1 MTITDFA
8 FDHLYCYYQGCSLAF
23 RGLNRGFTGLC
34 YKVDKNKTVRMKIL
48 KSLLFS
54 FQEQDRDTE
63 DYNNDGE
70 GEEWDPIEDEAG
82 STSRPIVGVTPSAFT
97 RLDTRDPIDFIDPI
111 AATNE
116 RPRILDDCK
125 LLTNSHTFHFHPLQD
140 VLLMLSVAPSHV
152 KCSQDY
158 TLDLYIS
165 ILD

>member
-1 MTITDFA
+1 
-8 FDHLYCYYQGCSLAF
+8 
-23 RGLNRGFTGLC
+23 
-34 YKVDKNKTVRMKIL
+34 MKIL

-125 LLTNSHTFHFHPLQD
+125 LLTHFHPLQD
-140 VLLMLSVAPSHV
+140 VLPMLSVAPSNV

-158 TLDLYIS
+158 ADSYDALHCFRHFEICLIPISLTTMSFKLDTQLLLIHRIYCFIKTLLQ
-165 ILD
+165 